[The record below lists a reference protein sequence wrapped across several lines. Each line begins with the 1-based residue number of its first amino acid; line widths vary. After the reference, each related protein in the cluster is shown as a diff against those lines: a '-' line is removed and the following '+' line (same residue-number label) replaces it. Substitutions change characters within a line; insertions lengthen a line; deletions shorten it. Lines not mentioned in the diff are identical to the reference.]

1 MILVDTALERRGA
14 EGRPIR
20 IGMVGAGFQGHG
32 IALQIL
38 KSVPGIQLCAIAA
51 RSIGKAVSCY
61 EQAGIRPELVNSQPA
76 LERAIA
82 ENRPAVTEDAELLAQ
97 ASGLEAIIEVTGSI
111 EYAARAVL
119 AAIRSGK
126 HVVQMNAELD
136 GTVGP
141 ILKRYADEAGVIFTF
156 SDGDQPGVQQNLL
169 RFVRGL
175 GLTPVL
181 AGNIKGLHDPYRNP
195 ETQAGFAA
203 KWGQNAAMVASFAD
217 GTKISFEQAIVANAN
232 GFRVARRGMLGPD
245 YSGGDPGSPLVPVE
259 QCLPAFADHLDP
271 AKPGLVDY
279 VVGMRPG
286 PGVFVIGTTD
296 DPKQRHYLNLYKLG
310 EGPYYVFNTPYHLC
324 HFEVPNSVARA
335 VLFGDA
341 VLAPREPSVGVIA
354 MAKKDLAAGEVIEEF
369 GGFEVYGVAE
379 NTDVIRSERL
389 LPIGIGLGCTLTRPV
404 GKDQPLT
411 FDDVRMPEGRVVD
424 RLYREQE
431 AMFGQAVASQTQKAY
446 A

>member
-1 MILVDTALERRGA
+1 MILVDTALERRRA

-51 RSIGKAVSCY
+51 RSIGKAISCY
-61 EQAGIRPELVNSQPA
+61 EQAGIRPELVDSQPA
-76 LERAIA
+76 LERAVA
-82 ENRPAVTEDAELLAQ
+82 EGRPVVTEDAELLAQ

-141 ILKRYADEAGVIFTF
+141 VLKRYADEAGVIFTF

-169 RFVRGL
+169 RFVRGI

-245 YSGGDPGSPLVPVE
+245 YSGGDPSSPLIPVE
-259 QCLPAFADHLDP
+259 QCLPAFTDHLDP
-271 AKPGLVDY
+271 GKPGLVDY

-310 EGPYYVFNTPYHLC
+310 EGPFYVFNTPYHLC

-341 VLAPREPSVGVIA
+341 VLSPREPSVGVIA

-389 LPIGIGLGCTLTRPV
+389 LPIGIGLGCTLTRAV

-411 FDDVRMPEGRVVD
+411 FDDVRMPDGRVVD